1 MKNMSRAYNRH
12 KQHTKFV
19 RRVKNWYSSWGK
31 RKQEFISEALAGK
44 RSHFLRTTGRP
55 CNCYG
60 CTYKQYKRTPKHK
73 RVDLD

>member
-1 MKNMSRAYNRH
+1 MKNYSRAYNRQ

-19 RRVKNWYSSWGK
+19 RRVKNWLK
-31 RKQEFISEALAGK
+31 RDPNQTEHIKEALKGE
-44 RSHFLRTTGRP
+44 SMIFLRTTARP
-55 CNCYG
+55 CNCAG